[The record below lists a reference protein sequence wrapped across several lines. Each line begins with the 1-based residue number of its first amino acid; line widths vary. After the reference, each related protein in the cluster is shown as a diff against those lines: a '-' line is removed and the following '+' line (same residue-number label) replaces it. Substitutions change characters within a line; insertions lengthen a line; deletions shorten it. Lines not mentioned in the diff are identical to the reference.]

1 LARAIHLA
9 HAGVD
14 QYSATVAARLA
25 ALVRLRTTAP
35 PIELTGDIVD
45 PIDIAPKQITTF
57 TFNGREYSLDL
68 SMSSANELAAALAP
82 WMEKASDV
90 NVVGRR
96 TRKIK
101 AGSES
106 SSETDPEERTR
117 IREWARDNGYEIGPR
132 GRISEAI
139 LQAFENRDRTP
150 QNTIDTAAT
159 PEPAPEPD
167 PQPAGDDTKPT
178 PAERAAIRQWALE
191 QGRDVKTR
199 GPLSPE
205 LIRDYR
211 QTHAA

>member
-1 LARAIHLA
+1 MAKT
-9 HAGVD
+9 
-14 QYSATVAARLA
+14 TVVLTRDDW
-25 ALVRLRTTAP
+25 
-35 PIELTGDIVD
+35 TGDIVD

-139 LQAFENRDRTP
+139 LQAFENRDHTP

-167 PQPAGDDTKPT
+167 PQPADDDTKPT